1 MKKLF
6 TLLVLVIAL
15 FACLTGCKKNEE
27 EKSGLEGIKIGFI
40 TLHDDSSTYDKNF
53 LDAIKNVAKDLGLKD
68 DQLIIRV
75 NIPEGPECYDT
86 ACDLVDKGCNIIFAD
101 SFGHEAHMLKAAKE
115 FPNVQFC
122 HATGTTAH
130 TSNVAN
136 FHNAFA
142 SIYEGRFLAGVAAGM
157 KLNEMIEQGKITA
170 AQAIMGY
177 VGAFPYAE
185 VKSGYTSFYLGAK
198 YVCPEVKMV
207 VRFTNSWY
215 SPESESETC
224 RQLIENDKCVLISQH
239 ADSMGAP
246 SVCEEKNV
254 PNVFYNGTTTL
265 STFLCSSRIN
275 WEPYFK
281 YLINAVVK
289 GEKMDS
295 DYTGTLQSGSVEV
308 FEPGACAAAGTK
320 EKIAELKAKLLDG
333 SLQVFDTN
341 TFTVAGAKLTTYKAD
356 VDDFGDFVPETEV
369 ILNGYFNESKFRS
382 APYFDITI
390 DGITAYVD

>member
-185 VKSGYTSFYLGAK
+185 VKSGSQQKQFAVNFICKFLQILNIGTNLGAFLQK
-198 YVCPEVKMV
+198 NISYACTNKDHRQIKHS
-207 VRFTNSWY
+207 VR
-215 SPESESETC
+215 
-224 RQLIENDKCVLISQH
+224 H
-239 ADSMGAP
+239 
-246 SVCEEKNV
+246 
-254 PNVFYNGTTTL
+254 
-265 STFLCSSRIN
+265 RI
-275 WEPYFK
+275 
-281 YLINAVVK
+281 
-289 GEKMDS
+289 
-295 DYTGTLQSGSVEV
+295 GS
-308 FEPGACAAAGTK
+308 
-320 EKIAELKAKLLDG
+320 
-333 SLQVFDTN
+333 
-341 TFTVAGAKLTTYKAD
+341 
-356 VDDFGDFVPETEV
+356 
-369 ILNGYFNESKFRS
+369 
-382 APYFDITI
+382 
-390 DGITAYVD
+390 